1 MKKLKQMHFRMIGQH
16 VIMGSVTTVQQP
28 VQAAG
33 YRRGDAGYRRV
44 TAALFAAGMATFVAM
59 YCAQAVLPSLTTE
72 FSVSPAVSALSV
84 SATTGLLA
92 LTIIPASA
100 LSERFG
106 RTRVMTI
113 SALASALIGLM
124 LPWSPSME
132 VLVVLRGLQGVALAG
147 VPATAMAY
155 LAEEVHRKH
164 LGAAMGRYIAGTT
177 IGGLAGRLVASFS
190 LDLTTWRW
198 ALEVAALVALGF
210 TVVFVRLAP
219 TSRYFVSQPVG
230 LRTTSRALQEH
241 VRTPALLGLFAT
253 AFLLMGGFVSV
264 YNMLGFRLLAAPF
277 NLSEAV
283 AGSVFLMYLSGTVSS
298 AVAGSLAERF
308 GRSQTLLAAEI
319 VSAAGL
325 VLTLPDNLPVLLIG
339 VLLFTAGFF
348 AAHATASGWVGLLA
362 RQHRAEASALY
373 LFAYYVGSSVL
384 GACSGLAFA
393 AGGWTAFVGYV
404 GVLFALALAV
414 ALLVARLA
422 RRTLH

>member
-1 MKKLKQMHFRMIGQH
+1 MTSRHANMDP
-16 VIMGSVTTVQQP
+16 VTTVQQTP
-28 VQAAG
+28 AAAG
-33 YRRGDAGYRRV
+33 YRRGDAGYRRI
-44 TAALFAAGMATFVAM
+44 TAALFAAGMTTFVAM
-59 YCAQAVLPSLTTE
+59 YCAQAVLPSLATE
-72 FSVSPAVSALSV
+72 FNVSPAVSALSV

-92 LTIIPASA
+92 LAIIPASA

-106 RTRVMTI
+106 RTRVMTV
-113 SALASALIGLM
+113 SAVASAVIGLV
-124 LPWSPSME
+124 LPWSPSMQ
-132 VLVVLRGLQGVALAG
+132 VLVVLRALQGVALAG

-190 LDLTTWRW
+190 LDATTWRW
-198 ALEVAALVALGF
+198 ALEIAALVALGF

-219 TSRYFVSQPVG
+219 ASRYFESQPVG
-230 LRTTSRALQEH
+230 LRTTSRALGEH
-241 VRTPALLGLFAT
+241 LRTPALLGLFAT

-298 AVAGSLAERF
+298 AVAGRLADRF
-308 GRSQTLLAAEI
+308 GRSQTLLTAEI

-325 VLTLPDNLPVLLIG
+325 ALTLPNNLPLLLVG

-348 AAHATASGWVGLLA
+348 AAHSTASGWVGLLA

-373 LFAYYVGSSVL
+373 LFAYYAGSSAL
-384 GACSGLAFA
+384 GACSGLAYA
-393 AGGWTAFVGYV
+393 AGGWNASVAYV
-404 GVLFALALAV
+404 CVLLALGFAV
-414 ALLVARLA
+414 AVLVARRA
-422 RRTLH
+422 RRTAR